1 MLGGKIFPFLVV
13 GIQIIAERTIEKK
26 SAGGG
31 GGDDK
36 VSNCDNNISTSR
48 LQGWFCSF

>member
-1 MLGGKIFPFLVV
+1 MARIDFLDV
-13 GIQIIAERTIEKK
+13 GIQIIAGGTIEREQ
-26 SAGGG
+26 GGG
-31 GGDDK
+31 GKDDK